1 MAEVTLKPWA
11 ADDLETLRRSN
22 APEMM
27 TYLGGSE
34 TEEKLRT
41 RHERYLRLGRDG
53 EAHMFRI
60 VTPEHPEGVGV
71 IGYWNAV
78 HDDTAVYET
87 GWSVE
92 PWYQGQGIGTRA
104 LIAALDHARF
114 VGGRRSVH
122 AYPRTDNAASNAIC
136 AKAGMTF
143 NREMDF
149 EYPPGNPIR
158 CNDWEFTLEPR
169 PIVGAGE

>member
-1 MAEVTLKPWA
+1 MPDVTLKPWST
-11 ADDLETLRRSN
+11 DDLETLRRSN

-27 TYLGGSE
+27 TYLGGPE
-34 TEEKLRT
+34 TEEKLLT
-41 RHERYLRLGRDG
+41 RQERYLRLGREG

-78 HDDTAVYET
+78 HADTAVYET

-92 PWYQGQGIGTRA
+92 SAYQGQGIGTRA
-104 LIAALDHARF
+104 LVAVLEHAGF

-136 AKAGMTF
+136 AKAGMTL
-143 NREMDF
+143 NGEMDF
-149 EYPPGNPIR
+149 EYPPGTPIR
-158 CNDWEFTLEPR
+158 CNDWEFVLEP
-169 PIVGAGE
+169 PPVPPSAE

>member
-1 MAEVTLKPWA
+1 MADVTLKPWA

-27 TYLGGSE
+27 TYLGGPE

-60 VTPEHPEGVGV
+60 VTPEHPQGVGV

-78 HDDTAVYET
+78 HDDAAVYET

-92 PWYQGQGIGTRA
+92 PGYRARASAREHSSQYSTMPGSSAAGARCTRIRA
-104 LIAALDHARF
+104 PTT
-114 VGGRRSVH
+114 RR
-122 AYPRTDNAASNAIC
+122 RTRSA
-136 AKAGMTF
+136 
-143 NREMDF
+143 
-149 EYPPGNPIR
+149 
-158 CNDWEFTLEPR
+158 PR
-169 PIVGAGE
+169 PE